1 MSQLYRQTQNECAPA
16 AVLYAAGIR
25 TDQLHPLDLG
35 NEAAKIDQLPGN
47 NMAEGG
53 TQIEVC
59 LHLLKQRGL
68 IGDYANIGAR
78 WELLDEY
85 LAAGGKAVVSI
96 PSQATTGGRV
106 LRHAV
111 VLIGE
116 LVEARCYID
125 PSRCYYDPA
134 IGDHQWMGWPRLQEL
149 ILQGTLMPQVYILD
163 QGERRFVAK
172 LAAKGKRRNL
182 LTLGGLA
189 AIIVALVVGWWLT

>member
-1 MSQLYRQTQNECAPA
+1 MTQLYRQTQNECAPA
-16 AVLYAAGIR
+16 AVLYAAGI
-25 TDQLHPLDLG
+25 TADAIHPLDLG
-35 NEAAKIDQLPGN
+35 NEAARIDQLPAN

-59 LHLLKQRGL
+59 LHLLRKRGL

-85 LAAGGKAVVSI
+85 LAAGGRAVVSI
-96 PSQATTGGRV
+96 PSQATTGGRA

-111 VLIGE
+111 VLIGGIVD
-116 LVEARCYID
+116 L
-125 PSRCYYDPA
+125 SRAYYDPA
-134 IGDHQWMGWPRLQEL
+134 SGFHRWMNWLAMRQA

-172 LAAKGKRRNL
+172 LHAKGKRRNL

-189 AIIVALVVGWWLT
+189 AIIVALVAGWWLT

>member
-1 MSQLYRQTQNECAPA
+1 MSQLYRQTSNECAPA
-16 AVLYAAGIR
+16 AVLYAAGI
-25 TDQLHPLDLG
+25 TADQLHPLDLG
-35 NEAAKIDQLPGN
+35 NEAARIDQLPAN

-111 VLIGE
+111 AISAYGIG
-116 LVEARCYID
+116 A
-125 PSRCYYDPA
+125 SYYDPA
-134 IGDHQWMGWPRLQEL
+134 IGDYLWQTWGAMRSR
-149 ILQGTLMPQVYILD
+149 ILSDTLMPQVYILD
-163 QGERRFVAK
+163 SGERRFVAD
-172 LAAKGKRRNL
+172 LHAKGKRRNL

-189 AIIVALVVGWWLT
+189 VIIVALAAGWWLS

>member
-1 MSQLYRQTQNECAPA
+1 MSQLYRQTSNECAPA
-16 AVLYAAGIR
+16 AVLYAAGI
-25 TDQLHPLDLG
+25 TADQLHPLSLG
-35 NEAAKIDQLPGN
+35 DEAAKIDQLPSN
-47 NMAEGG
+47 NMQEGG

-68 IGDYANIGAR
+68 ILDYANIGAR

-111 VLIGE
+111 AISAYGIG
-116 LVEARCYID
+116 A
-125 PSRCYYDPA
+125 SYYDPA
-134 IGDHQWMGWPRLQEL
+134 IGDHLWQTWGAMRSR
-149 ILQGTLMPQVYILD
+149 ILQDTLMPQVYILD
-163 QGERRFVAK
+163 QGERRYVAK
-172 LAAKGKRRNL
+172 LHAKGKRRNL

-189 AIIVALVVGWWLT
+189 AIIVALVVGWWLS

>member
-1 MSQLYRQTQNECAPA
+1 MSQLYRQTSNECAPA
-16 AVLYAAGIR
+16 AVLYAAGI
-25 TDQLHPLDLG
+25 TADQLHPLDLG

-47 NMAEGG
+47 DMQEGG

-68 IGDYANIGAR
+68 ILDYANIGAR

-111 VLIGE
+111 ALEGGYAFGA
-116 LVEARCYID
+116 LC
-125 PSRCYYDPA
+125 YDPA
-134 IGDHQWMGWPRLQEL
+134 TGKYNYQLWETLREA
-149 ILQGTLMPQVYILD
+149 ILQDTLMPQVYILD
-163 QGERRFVAK
+163 SGERRFVAK
-172 LAAKGKRRNL
+172 LHAKGKRRNL
-182 LTLGGLA
+182 LTLGGVA
-189 AIIVALVVGWWLT
+189 AIVVALVAGWWLT